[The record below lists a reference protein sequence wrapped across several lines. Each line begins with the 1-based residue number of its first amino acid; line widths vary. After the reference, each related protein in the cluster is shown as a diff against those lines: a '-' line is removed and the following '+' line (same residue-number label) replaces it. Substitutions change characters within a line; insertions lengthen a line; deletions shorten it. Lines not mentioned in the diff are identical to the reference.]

1 MLVRLTLK
9 CTGNIMTVQC
19 AMCIVTHTLIKK
31 RHVEQKD
38 MIMRQTH
45 PLLRW
50 NKIEREGN
58 KIYDVINYII

>member
-1 MLVRLTLK
+1 
-9 CTGNIMTVQC
+9 MTVQC

>member
-9 CTGNIMTVQC
+9 CTGNIMTVQY

-31 RHVEQKD
+31 RHVEQND

-45 PLLRW
+45 HYLDGIKL
-50 NKIEREGN
+50 KEKET
-58 KIYDVINYII
+58 KYMML